1 MEITDDLLDQLEAL
15 RIKRVNDIVEKGVDF
30 DLLGS
35 EKTIRGIYDSKE
47 STVTVSAFTPIR
59 PGITI
64 KSSKTGE
71 LYIAAISHKAGID
84 VAEVL
89 PILGELEIMSVKS
102 GSYHRSAS
110 IPVVSRKSESIGIPA
125 HCTIPTGTVVRH
137 SGQLMT
143 VCSVK
148 RDGAVSKLTLTPVP
162 EQPKAPGLKY
172 VQPPASSGPSTKGFA
187 TLRS

>member
-15 RIKRVNDIVEKGVDF
+15 KTKRISDIAEKGVDF

-35 EKTIRGIYDSKE
+35 EKTIKGIYDTIA
-47 STVTVSAFTPIR
+47 STVTVSASTPIR

-89 PILGELEIMSVKS
+89 PVLSEIQVMTVKNDGYMPA
-102 GSYHRSAS
+102 GSLPIVGYSADS
-110 IPVVSRKSESIGIPA
+110 INVPA
-125 HCTIPTGTVVRH
+125 HKTVAVGTVVQREGKLLRV
-137 SGQLMT
+137 SA
-143 VCSVK
+143 VR
-148 RDGAVSKLTLTPVP
+148 RDGAVSKLTLMPVP
-162 EQPKAPGLKY
+162 EQPKAPGLKF
-172 VQPPASSGPSTKGFA
+172 VQPPEVRGPNIMGFA